1 MLRFGGIEAGGS
13 KFVCAVGSHPDDLEA
28 VEFLTTTPRETLRK
42 VVEFFQSRQPIEA
55 LGIGSFGPIDPN
67 PKSATFGYIRSTPK
81 LAWRNF
87 NFASAMRDALDVRVA
102 FDTDVNSA
110 AVAEYRWGAAQGLET
125 FLYVTVGTGIGG
137 GAMVNG
143 ELLHGCQHPEMGHIR
158 VPHNRELDPFPGNC
172 PYHGDCLEGLIAAP
186 ALEARWGQPPHLL
199 PLDHAAW
206 DLLTRY
212 LALGLTNWIS
222 TLSPEKVILGGGIM
236 QRSEL
241 FPQLR
246 ARVGELLNGYIE
258 PPDIVPPRLGA
269 RAGVLGA
276 IVLAQQVCTPERPFA
291 S

>member
-1 MLRFGGIEAGGS
+1 MEAGGT
-13 KFVCAVGSHPDDLEA
+13 KFVCAVGSHFDDLEA
-28 VEFLTTTPRETLRK
+28 VEFPTTTPQETIPK
-42 VVEFFQSRQPIEA
+42 VAGFFQSRQPLDA

-67 PKSATFGYIRSTPK
+67 PKSATFGYITSTPK

-87 NFASAMRDALDVRVA
+87 DLAGAMRDALHLPVA
-102 FDTDVNSA
+102 FDTDVNVA
-110 AVAEYRWGAAQGLET
+110 ALAEFRWGAAQDLET

-137 GAMVNG
+137 GAMING
-143 ELLHGCQHPEMGHIR
+143 RLLHGRQHPEMGHIR
-158 VPHNRELDPFPGNC
+158 VPHDRALDPFPGNC

-186 ALEARWGQPPHLL
+186 ALEARWGQPAHLL
-199 PLDHAAW
+199 PAGHAAW
-206 DLLTRY
+206 DLLTHY

-222 TLSPEKVILGGGIM
+222 TLSPEKVILGGGVM

-246 ARVGELLNGYIE
+246 SRVAELLNGYID
-258 PPDIVPPRLGA
+258 PPDLVPPRLGA

-276 IVLAQQVCTPERPFA
+276 IVLAQQVYTLERPFA